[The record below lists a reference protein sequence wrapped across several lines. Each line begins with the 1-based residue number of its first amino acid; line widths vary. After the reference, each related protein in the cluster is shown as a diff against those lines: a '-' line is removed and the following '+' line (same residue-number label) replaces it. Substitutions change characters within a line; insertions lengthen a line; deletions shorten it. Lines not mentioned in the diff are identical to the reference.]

1 MQPLVENALD
11 HGLFPKVSDCR
22 LLISAHLNDGEVRL
36 CVEDN
41 GVGIPTEKLTGL
53 LVESERIG
61 LKNVSQRLVSLYGE
75 KYGLS
80 LTSRLNEG
88 TRAVI
93 RIPYESWV
101 SA

>member
-1 MQPLVENALD
+1 
-11 HGLFPKVSDCR
+11 
-22 LLISAHLNDGEVRL
+22 LNDGEVRL

-41 GVGIPTEKLTGL
+41 GVGIPAEKLTGL

-61 LKNVSQRLVSLYGE
+61 LKNVSQRLISLYGE

-80 LTSRLNEG
+80 LSSKLNEG

-93 RIPYESWV
+93 RIPFESWV